1 MWKLIV
7 FKFFLDKMVYDI
19 TQVEWIRILNNSD
32 SPGIPELAVLVAV
45 DIKTI
50 EKVRNKILNRLIDI
64 DLIIGESGN
73 SVDNHTMTL
82 LFNKIDKDFSRA
94 LGKESDLKTYLEV

>member
-1 MWKLIV
+1 MS
-7 FKFFLDKMVYDI
+7 DI
-19 TQVEWIRILNNSD
+19 TQGESIKIVGNPD
-32 SPGIPELAVLVAV
+32 SPNIPDLAVLVAI

-50 EKVRNKILNRLIDI
+50 EKLRKKILNRLIDI

-73 SVDNHTMTL
+73 SVDNHTITL

-94 LGKESDLKTYLEV
+94 LGKESDLNTYLEV

>member
-1 MWKLIV
+1 MSE
-7 FKFFLDKMVYDI
+7 I
-19 TQVEWIRILNNSD
+19 TQGESIKIVGNPD
-32 SPGIPELAVLVAV
+32 SPNIPDLAVLVAI

-50 EKVRNKILNRLIDI
+50 EKLRKKILNRLIDI

-73 SVDNHTMTL
+73 SVDNHTITL

-94 LGKESDLKTYLEV
+94 LGKESDFNTYLEV